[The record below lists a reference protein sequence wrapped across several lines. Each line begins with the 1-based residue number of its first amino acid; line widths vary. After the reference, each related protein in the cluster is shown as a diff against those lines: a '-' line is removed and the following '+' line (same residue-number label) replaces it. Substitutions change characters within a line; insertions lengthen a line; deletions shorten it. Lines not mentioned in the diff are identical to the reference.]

1 MGETLFTTTID
12 KTHRILHEI
21 EDSLGWPRDRR
32 QQSYAALRAVLHAL
46 RDRLTVEEA
55 AQLGAQLPMLV
66 RGIYYEGWDPTG
78 MPVKAHR
85 DEFLRRVR
93 EQFHYDVPGG
103 VEVVV
108 RAVLGVLRRHVS
120 AGEWA
125 NVLAALPQDLVALA
139 QE

>member
-1 MGETLFTTTID
+1 
-12 KTHRILHEI
+12 
-21 EDSLGWPRDRR
+21 
-32 QQSYAALRAVLHAL
+32 VLHAL

-66 RGIYYEGWDPTG
+66 RGIYHEGWNPTG

-93 EQFHYDVPGG
+93 EQFRYDVPGG
-103 VEVVV
+103 VEAVV

-120 AGEWA
+120 TGEWVD
-125 NVLAALPQDLVALA
+125 VLAALPQDLVALA
-139 QE
+139 QEQEHR